1 MTQKGLKMKNE
12 VISIIENAFAN
23 LATDESSCL
32 IDIFNEIERE
42 VEILNDDFVVRKPYN
57 TDNGRFVEIELS
69 EDDYIYCHYKWDRSQ
84 SIHNPEL
91 KLWFVEE

>member
-1 MTQKGLKMKNE
+1 MKNE
-12 VISIIENAFAN
+12 VINIIETAFDN
-23 LATDESSCL
+23 LCGDDSTCL
-32 IDIFNEIERE
+32 VDIFDYIGRE
-42 VEILNDDFVVRKPYN
+42 VENLNSDFIVREPYN
-57 TDNGRFVEIELS
+57 KDNGRFIEIELG

>member
-12 VISIIENAFAN
+12 VISIIENAFEN
-23 LATDESSCL
+23 LATDESTCL
-32 IDIFNEIERE
+32 IDIFDYIERE
-42 VEILNDDFVVRKPYN
+42 VENLNEDFIVREPYHK
-57 TDNGRFVEIELS
+57 DNGRFIEIELG
-69 EDDYIYCHYKWDRSQ
+69 EDDFIYCHYKWDRSQ

>member
-1 MTQKGLKMKNE
+1 MKNE
-12 VISIIENAFAN
+12 VINIIETAFDN
-23 LATDESSCL
+23 LRRDDSTCL
-32 IDIFNEIERE
+32 GDIFDYIERE
-42 VEILNDDFVVRKPYN
+42 VENLSNDFIVRKPYH

-69 EDDYIYCHYKWDRSQ
+69 EDEYIYCHYKWDRSQ

>member
-1 MTQKGLKMKNE
+1 MKNE
-12 VISIIENAFAN
+12 VISIIENAFEN

-42 VEILNDDFVVRKPYN
+42 VEELSDDFIVREPYN
-57 TDNGRFVEIELS
+57 KDNGRFIEIELG
-69 EDDYIYCHYKWDRSQ
+69 EDEYIYCYYEWDRSN

-91 KLWFVEE
+91 KLWFVAD

>member
-1 MTQKGLKMKNE
+1 MKNE
-12 VISIIENAFAN
+12 VISIIENAFEN

-32 IDIFNEIERE
+32 IEIFNEIERE
-42 VEILNDDFVVRKPYN
+42 VENLSGDFIVRKPYN
-57 TDNGRFVEIELS
+57 KDNGRFIEIELS
-69 EDDYIYCHYKWDRSQ
+69 EDEFIYCHFKWDRSH